1 MAIHNPVFVDESA
14 YSQYIARPER
24 AGWNSSTHLAKMDFG
39 QGDEFA
45 YIKLMFLADFPDLS
59 NEAIGWQLAHACGIP
74 APSRAAIM
82 VGSAGFWTD
91 KLGRLPEGCP
101 NEGDIAAWC
110 VARCE
115 TLEQHSWLNMHN
127 DQAALTLAKSP
138 RGQQILAFYTWL
150 HNADSNPR
158 NLLRLGNGEW
168 AVIDHEF
175 LFNGLLG
182 NWRKPP
188 EQRDFSTPPYVLDRL
203 KALTDKGRISKKANS
218 DIRSAMV
225 HYANDHQTVVS
236 QALPHV
242 ARTLEQ
248 IELPI
253 YAKSALPLIVDR
265 AGNSWMPTMV
275 NKLL

>member
-1 MAIHNPVFVDESA
+1 
-14 YSQYIARPER
+14 
-24 AGWNSSTHLAKMDFG
+24 MDFG

-45 YIKLMFLADFPDLS
+45 YIKLMFLSAVPDLS

-74 APSRAAIM
+74 APERAAVM
-82 VGSAGFWTD
+82 VGSAGFWAD

-115 TLEQHSWLNMHN
+115 TLEQHTWLNMHN
-127 DQAALTLAKSP
+127 DQAALALAKSP

-150 HNADSNPR
+150 HNADGNPR
-158 NLLRLGNGEW
+158 NLLRLSDGEW

-175 LFNGLLG
+175 LFNGVLG

-203 KALTDKGRISKKANS
+203 KALTDKGRISKKANA

-225 HYANDHQTVVS
+225 HYANDHQDVIS
-236 QALPHV
+236 RALPHL

-248 IELPI
+248 TELPMH
-253 YAKSALPLIVDR
+253 AKSALPLIVDR
-265 AGNSWMPTMV
+265 AWNFWMPAMV
-275 NKLL
+275 NTLL